1 MDLQLGGRVALV
13 TGSSAGIGRGC
24 AEVLAGEGCNL
35 VVTSRTAD
43 KAAAVAKEI
52 ADAYGVSAVGVELE
66 ASSEESVESM
76 FDAAEKAFGVI
87 DLLVNNAGG
96 APSGKPTFGPF
107 LDYDS
112 ELWDEMMRLNLYSAF
127 WASRRFARDLVAAD
141 RQGAIVNVTSKS
153 ALLSTSVGNE
163 HYVSA
168 KTGIIGLTR
177 SCAKELV
184 SKGIRVNAIVP
195 GYVAT
200 ENNHRPG
207 DKRTEEKKR
216 LLPTGK
222 FATPRDM
229 GYATAML
236 LSPLAE
242 QINGVVLD
250 CTGGTL
256 V

>member
-1 MDLQLGGRVALV
+1 MDLRLAERVALV

-24 AEVLAGEGCNL
+24 AEVLASEGCNL

-52 ADAYGVSAVGVELE
+52 AGTYGVSAVGVELE

-76 FDAAEKAFGVI
+76 FDAAEKEFGVI

-107 LDYDS
+107 PDYDS

-127 WASRRFARDLVAAD
+127 WASRRFACDLIAAD
-141 RQGAIVNVTSKS
+141 RQGSIVNVTSKS
-153 ALLSTSVGNE
+153 ALLSTSIGNE

-168 KTGIIGLTR
+168 KAGIIGLTR

-207 DKRTEEKKR
+207 DKRTEEKQR